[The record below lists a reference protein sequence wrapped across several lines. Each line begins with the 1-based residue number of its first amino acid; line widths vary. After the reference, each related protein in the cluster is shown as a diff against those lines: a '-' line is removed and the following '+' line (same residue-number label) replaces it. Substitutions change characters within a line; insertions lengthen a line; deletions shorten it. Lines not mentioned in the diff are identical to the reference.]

1 MSGRRRA
8 LGVLGLSI
16 VTCAASSVLLGSSV
30 GTQNPRTTAESVDWP
45 SHNLDAHNTRFA
57 RLTTINT
64 SNAHQLTLKWSFDL
78 PAKTTV
84 GSSTPL
90 VVDGLMYFNS
100 GSFVFA
106 LDGATGRV
114 AWIKE
119 VQPPYQPGGRGP
131 AYGDGK
137 LFVTGRS
144 MMSAV
149 NAKTGE
155 PVGSFGVKSTL
166 NVAKDA
172 LEFKDRGKNVEGFDP
187 ETIGYMIASAP
198 AYHNGMV
205 YLGVA
210 QADSLITGGLIVAM
224 NANTGA
230 VKWVFRAIPQGPQD
244 DGWAIAKDTWSGP
257 TRQGGGVWT
266 QPAIDSELGLL
277 YANVSNPSPNYD
289 GSSRKGINLFTNSI
303 VALNLE
309 TGKLAWHYQAI
320 HHDIWDWDLVTG
332 PTLFDVTIGGKPV
345 KGLASLTKTCYVYAL
360 HRATGEPIFP
370 IVETAVP
377 TKTDMPGE
385 EVWPTQPIPYS
396 ARHVPQQPFC
406 ATYPVVADPELAK
419 LRKPS
424 FYPYQV
430 NEFVIQSPGLT
441 GGPNRGSSSF
451 SPRTGLLYVTGKND
465 AWSIKAKPVGA
476 SLKPGPASPGHFEN
490 IGQEGKTGMTATQN
504 IAAYHPA
511 TGELAWISEFQ
522 GTTNGGNLVTAG
534 DVLFQAIGRT
544 LYALDARSGKRLA
557 AVPMKSVS
565 SSTPLTYQVGDQQ
578 FVAIASGATVSV
590 FGLP

>member
-1 MSGRRRA
+1 MSLRRQT
-8 LGVLGLSI
+8 LCVLGLSI
-16 VTCAASSVLLGSSV
+16 VSCAMAAVPLRVSARAQNAPASA
-30 GTQNPRTTAESVDWP
+30 QSVDWP
-45 SHNLDAHNTRFA
+45 SHNFDSHNTRYA
-57 RLTTINT
+57 PLTTINT

-78 PAKTTV
+78 PSKTTV
-84 GSSTPL
+84 GTSTPL
-90 VVDGLMYFNS
+90 VVGGVMYFNS

-106 LDGATGRV
+106 LDAATGRTL
-114 AWIKE
+114 WIKE
-119 VQPPYQPGGRGP
+119 IQPAYDPGGRGP

-155 PVGSFGVKSTL
+155 PVGSFGVMSTI
-166 NVAKDA
+166 NAAKNA
-172 LEFKDRGKNVEGFDP
+172 LLFKDIGKNAEGFDP
-187 ETIGYMIASAP
+187 ESIGYMIASAP
-198 AYHNGMV
+198 TYHNGMV
-205 YLGVA
+205 YLGIA

-230 VKWVFRAIPQGPQD
+230 VKWVFRTIPQGPQD
-244 DGWAIAKDTWSGP
+244 EGWSIAKDTWSGP
-257 TRQGGGVWT
+257 FRQGGGVWT
-266 QPAIDSELGLL
+266 QPAIDPELGLL

-332 PTLFDVTIGGKPV
+332 PTLFDVTIGGETV
-345 KGLASLTKTCYVYAL
+345 KALASLTKTCYVYAF
-360 HRATGEPIFP
+360 HRQTGTPIFP

-377 TKTDMPGE
+377 TRTDMPGE

-406 ATYPVVADPELAK
+406 ATYPIIADPELAK

-476 SLKPGPASPGHFEN
+476 SIKPGPGSPGHYEN
-490 IGQEGKTGMTATQN
+490 IGQEGKTGVTPTQN
-504 IAAYHPA
+504 IAAYNPA
-511 TGELAWISEFQ
+511 TGELAWISEFP

-534 DVLFQAIGRT
+534 DVIFQAIGKIM
-544 LYALDARSGKRLA
+544 YALDARSGKRLA
-557 AVPMKSVS
+557 AAPMKSVG
-565 SSTPLTYQVGDQQ
+565 SSTPLTYQVGDRQYI
-578 FVAIASGATVSV
+578 AIASGSTVV
-590 FGLP
+590 AFGLP